1 MMFFVIIPGMFGG
14 FGNYFVPLMI
24 GAPDMAFP
32 RLNNLSF
39 WLSLAGG
46 TLLTGR
52 AVRQQPTRG
61 ARRSIVASYA
71 MRWSFYQLVI

>member
-46 TLLTGR
+46 TLLTGALFVGNR
-52 AVRQQPTRG
+52 PEAPED
-61 ARRSIVASYA
+61 RSWPHTQCAGL
-71 MRWSFYQLVI
+71 FTN